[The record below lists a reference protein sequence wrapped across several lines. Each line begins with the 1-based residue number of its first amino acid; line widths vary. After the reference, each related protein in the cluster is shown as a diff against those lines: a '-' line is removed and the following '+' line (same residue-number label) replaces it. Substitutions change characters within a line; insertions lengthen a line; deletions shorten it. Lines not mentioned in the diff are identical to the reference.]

1 LSSTCGFRIVLAPY
15 YLLMTLIRVSK
26 IWDVTT
32 TFTIQYIQDIKIIN
46 AFHDAVSDIKTV
58 EEITMKKAK
67 TVAELLAIADMCI
80 EVFRSLGSTSGVLRQ
95 GALNEEGRS
104 GGQHR

>member
-1 LSSTCGFRIVLAPY
+1 
-15 YLLMTLIRVSK
+15 MTLIRVSK

-80 EVFRSLGSTSGVLRQ
+80 EVSEAWARHLESWGKGPSTKKDDQEVNTVDRGDRKDR
-95 GALNEEGRS
+95 GDCGYR
-104 GGQHR
+104 GK